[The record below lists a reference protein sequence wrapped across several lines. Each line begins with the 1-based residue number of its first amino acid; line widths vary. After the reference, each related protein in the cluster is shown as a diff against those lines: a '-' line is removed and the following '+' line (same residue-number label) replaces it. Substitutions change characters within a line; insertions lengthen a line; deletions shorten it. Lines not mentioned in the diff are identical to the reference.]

1 MTKYVSSRPVRF
13 VTRAFCCPL
22 LPTALLRK
30 LTISNR
36 MIRFIT
42 LEAILRIQLF
52 IKWILLQVF
61 IDLAQV
67 SIVYNYYILS
77 FRADS
82 GFRRVEVKKYTPRLL
97 HVFGEKVLCLKCM
110 TVPYDFISF
119 KHHYF
124 C

>member
-1 MTKYVSSRPVRF
+1 MTKYVSNRPVRF
-13 VTRAFCCPL
+13 VTQERFAL
-22 LPTALLRK
+22 LPAALLRK

-52 IKWILLQVF
+52 IKWILLQLF

-67 SIVYNYYILS
+67 TIVYNYYILS

-82 GFRRVEVKKYTPRLL
+82 GFRRVEAKKYTPRLL
-97 HVFGEKVLCLKCM
+97 HVFGEKVLCLTC
-110 TVPYDFISF
+110 TTIFYDISF
-119 KHHYF
+119 KNHYF